1 MSKITSQIN
10 KYSDEVLCAL
20 AAGGCQDAEEE
31 LVKRYFRQVRICA
44 RPYFLAGGDSEDLIQ
59 EAMFGLLKAIREF
72 EPSRDVQ
79 FRTFAEVC
87 IRNQIRSAVTSAARS
102 KHAPLN
108 DSVPFEA
115 PMVLRSE
122 ISPEELY
129 ISREEENERLA
140 RLGRQL
146 SVLERICE
154 VMSLTLPVKRETE
167 DSWVRNPWDRFM
179 VFWETWSAW
188 PVTRLETDAI
198 FRVSRSSLERMVF
211 RLTAR
216 TWKSPI

>member
-10 KYSDEVLCAL
+10 KYIDEVLCAL

-72 EPSRDVQ
+72 EPSRNVQ

-146 SVLERICE
+146 SVLERE
-154 VMSLTLPVKRETE
+154 VLKLFLLGLSYQEISEQVGRSIKSVDNAVQRIRRK
-167 DSWVRNPWDRFM
+167 VAGNFG
-179 VFWETWSAW
+179 VFSES
-188 PVTRLETDAI
+188 
-198 FRVSRSSLERMVF
+198 
-211 RLTAR
+211 
-216 TWKSPI
+216 